1 MSWCVLNK
9 LSNHVPFEF
18 VETGTD
24 AGHADLT
31 NSILLRMRPHTF
43 EGSAQ
48 CSKSWLV
55 MELLFGNQMVSISF
69 LAEYPLRPQ
78 WIQSMIQ
85 IDGMARQKISPDFA
99 GYAGWHFEVGGDI
112 MGEGACG
119 MEQVANDLLVTKG
132 RTQSV

>member
-1 MSWCVLNK
+1 MNK

-43 EGSAQ
+43 EGGAQ

-55 MELLFGNQMVSISF
+55 MELLFGNEMVNISF
-69 LAEYPLRPQ
+69 LAGYRLRPQ

-85 IDGMARQKISPDFA
+85 IDGIARRKISPGFA
-99 GYAGWHFEVGGDI
+99 RYAG
-112 MGEGACG
+112 
-119 MEQVANDLLVTKG
+119 
-132 RTQSV
+132 